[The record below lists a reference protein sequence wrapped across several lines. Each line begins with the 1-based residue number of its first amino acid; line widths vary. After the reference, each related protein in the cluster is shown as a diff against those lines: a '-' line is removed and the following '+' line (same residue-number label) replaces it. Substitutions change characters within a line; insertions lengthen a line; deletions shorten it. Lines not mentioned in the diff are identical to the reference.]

1 MRAEPKQGF
10 FPHPR
15 SVSAQLEAQRPQVP
29 RHWQHHGRHELE
41 RALGSRKAKLLCGWE
56 AHPHLPDRREAAL
69 QQRQRG
75 QLALCSLGRKGLFA
89 MTATLTF
96 PFFNSALQTWDSS
109 FTIYEAQLD
118 DELTLELSN
127 RST

>member
-1 MRAEPKQGF
+1 
-10 FPHPR
+10 
-15 SVSAQLEAQRPQVP
+15 
-29 RHWQHHGRHELE
+29 
-41 RALGSRKAKLLCGWE
+41 
-56 AHPHLPDRREAAL
+56 
-69 QQRQRG
+69 
-75 QLALCSLGRKGLFA
+75 